1 MAPIF
6 VGGRR
11 ILGALSADPTT
22 GLAAGDEYYNT
33 TDNVKKIYDG
43 SSWNVVSTAPSVL
56 YTTRGLFFA
65 WDAGNLT
72 GYSDGATVPDGANL
86 SQGLDTTYTTGVSTI
101 TVNGGSFNYRTAA
114 GGHFDSTTNSGR
126 ISITGS
132 TISSDLD
139 SSSSMTL
146 TCWVQDNNSGRH
158 LLISRFGTGFPDQ
171 FNHVTDPNGNFHYN
185 STGASLGSGNRTPGA
200 WSANTWFLSHWTY
213 SPTDGIMRWYV
224 NGTQIDTVNA
234 GTNSGNGLQVSGGG
248 AGFSLMSRSD
258 RLEDLIGRMAIAR
271 VHNVQLT
278 ASEISAEWQAERS
291 RFGV

>member
-11 ILGALSADPTT
+11 ILGALSADPT
-22 GLAAGDEYYNT
+22 GVNAGDEYYNT
-33 TDNVKKIYDG
+33 TDGVKKVYDG
-43 SSWNVVSTAPSVL
+43 SAWNAVGGGSSIG
-56 YTTRGLFFA
+56 YTTRGLIFA
-65 WDAGNLT
+65 WDAGNIT

-86 SQGLDTTYTTGVSTI
+86 AQGLDTTYTTGVSTI

-114 GGHFDSTTNSGR
+114 GGHFDSNSQSGR

-132 TISSDLD
+132 TIASQLD
-139 SSSSMTL
+139 ASSSMTL

-158 LLISRFGTGFPDQ
+158 LLMSRYGTGFPDQ
-171 FNHVTDPNGNFHYN
+171 FNHVVDPNGNFHYN
-185 STGASLGSGNRTPGA
+185 SAGANLGNGNRTPGA
-200 WSANTWFLSHWTY
+200 WSANTWFLCHWTY
-213 SPTDGIMRWYV
+213 SPTDGVMRWYV
-224 NGTQIDTVNA
+224 NGTQIDTNTV

-248 AGFSLMSRSD
+248 AGFSLMSRAD
-258 RLEDLIGRMAIAR
+258 RLEDLIGRMAMAR

-278 ASEISAEWQAERS
+278 AGEISAEWQAERT